1 MSILEKYK
9 QFFEN
14 EVANFIEQII
24 KNWLKENNSHTCETC
39 KFFNC
44 STNDYNTCM
53 SNGMSNYVDNPS
65 AKGYT
70 DQEFKDS
77 LRDAKLTNQSEN
89 DNELIYT
96 FMSEPYI
103 KVSMNFD
110 NNVYSIIIADQMSI
124 RNKFISE
131 ELNTF
136 IQFWNKVVID
146 YYGEN
151 SFPQMPLYN

>member
-1 MSILEKYK
+1 MNLLEKYK
-9 QFFEN
+9 QFFED
-14 EVANFIEQII
+14 EVANCIEPII
-24 KNWLKENNSHTCETC
+24 KNWLRENSSHTCATC

-44 STNDYNTCM
+44 STYDYDACM
-53 SNGMSNYVDNPS
+53 SNGMSNYVNNPS

-70 DQEFKDS
+70 EQELKDS

-89 DNELIYT
+89 DNELVYT

-131 ELNTF
+131 ELDTF
-136 IQFWNKVVID
+136 IQFWNRVVID

>member
-1 MSILEKYK
+1 
-9 QFFEN
+9 
-14 EVANFIEQII
+14 
-24 KNWLKENNSHTCETC
+24 
-39 KFFNC
+39 
-44 STNDYNTCM
+44 
-53 SNGMSNYVDNPS
+53 
-65 AKGYT
+65 
-70 DQEFKDS
+70 
-77 LRDAKLTNQSEN
+77 
-89 DNELIYT
+89 
-96 FMSEPYI
+96 
-103 KVSMNFD
+103 MNFD